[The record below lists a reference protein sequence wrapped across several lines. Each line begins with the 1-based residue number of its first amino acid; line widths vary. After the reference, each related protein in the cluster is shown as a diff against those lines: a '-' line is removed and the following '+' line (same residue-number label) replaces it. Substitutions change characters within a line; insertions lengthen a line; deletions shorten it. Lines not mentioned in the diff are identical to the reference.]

1 MGRKNVN
8 QELFPCRFDTSGP
21 RMPCL
26 VTKISPCGKGSSR
39 NCVFLEYFDD
49 IVESGM
55 RDDYDSGCNIWGAMC
70 ISLAL
75 SESGTPVQSTN
86 LQGRE
91 VACDISPNLE
101 LRQTCPI
108 VQGTILGSRH
118 PSASRKLLQLLHGYW

>member
-1 MGRKNVN
+1 
-8 QELFPCRFDTSGP
+8 
-21 RMPCL
+21 MPCL
-26 VTKISPCGKGSSR
+26 VTKISLCGKGSSR

-55 RDDYDSGCNIWGAMC
+55 RDDDDSGCNIWGAMC

-75 SESGTPVQSTN
+75 SESGTPVHSTN

-108 VQGTILGSRH
+108 VQGTILESRH
-118 PSASRKLLQLLHGYW
+118 PSASQVITAAWILVKQ